1 MRGKHNRPVVEVFV
15 DSVEGVTSDLC
26 TAISRDVGKVL
37 NALEGFAATYTLV
50 VSSPGIER
58 SLMYPWQYQKHVG
71 RTLLVKSPE
80 GELQGTL
87 RAVGQETITLA
98 SANGEQEIAF
108 AVIESAIVKAPW

>member
-37 NALEGFAATYTLV
+37 NTLEGFAHTYTLV

-58 SLMYPWQYQKHVG
+58 PLMYPWQYHKHIG
-71 RTLLVKSPE
+71 RTLLVKFPD
-80 GELQGTL
+80 GEQQGTL
-87 RAVGQETITLA
+87 KAVGHDTITLA
-98 SANGEQEIAF
+98 SVNGEQEIAF
-108 AVIESAIVKAPW
+108 AVIERAIVQAPW